1 MTHQTTLGNG
11 LRIVHGH
18 AATAVAYCG
27 FMIDA
32 GTRHEAGAFP
42 AGLAHCVE
50 HMLFKGTARR
60 DSWHINQRMEAVGGE
75 LNAFTTKE
83 DTTLYCAFLPHDF
96 GRAVELLCDLALHAT
111 MPAHELEKEREV
123 IVDEIN
129 SYLDTPSEL
138 IFDEFEDRL
147 FAVHPLGRSILGTE
161 ASLRAVTPADCLR
174 FLGAFYRPERMVFF
188 SYGPMPFDRVVST
201 VRRHYAAAPT
211 LAPMPAP
218 TPQDGRSGP
227 EGSPA
232 MPEGGHIVPEDGHVV
247 LERGTHQAHVLL
259 GARSYPLGHPHAAA
273 LALLSNILGGPG
285 MNSRLGLQL
294 RERRGLVYTVESSAT
309 AFTDAG
315 YFAIYFGCDHAD
327 VQRCLH
333 LCRTQLRRLRDDA
346 LTPRQLL
353 AARKQLK
360 GQLAL
365 ATANLENNAIAAA
378 KSLMRLGRVESLADT
393 CARIDA
399 VTAAEMQEVADE
411 VFADGRLLTVVIR

>member
-1 MTHQTTLGNG
+1 MTHETTLENG
-11 LRIVHGH
+11 LRIVHEE
-18 AATAVAYCG
+18 APTAVAYCG
-27 FMIDA
+27 FMIDV
-32 GTRHEAGAFP
+32 GTRDELADEAAAAFP
-42 AGLAHCVE
+42 AGLAHLVE

-96 GRAVELLCDLALHAT
+96 GRAVELLCDLALHASV
-111 MPAHELEKEREV
+111 PAHELEKEREV
-123 IVDEIN
+123 VVDEIN

-147 FAVHPLGRSILGTE
+147 FAGHPLGRNILGTE
-161 ASLRAVTPADCLR
+161 ASVRATTAEDCRR
-174 FLGAFYRPERMVFF
+174 FLRTYYRPERMVFF
-188 SYGPMPFDRVVST
+188 AYGPMPFQRVVGAL
-201 VRRHYAAAPT
+201 RRHYDAAA
-211 LAPMPAP
+211 AEAGAPAP
-218 TPQDGRSGP
+218 RRL
-227 EGSPA
+227 
-232 MPEGGHIVPEDGHVV
+232 VPEAAVLPPPDVT
-247 LERGTHQAHVLL
+247 LERRTHQAHVLL

-273 LALLSNILGGPG
+273 LALLSNMLGGPG

-294 RERRGLVYTVESSAT
+294 RERRGLVYTVESAVT
-309 AFTDAG
+309 AFTDTG
-315 YFAIYFGCDHAD
+315 YFGIYFGCDHAD

-333 LCRTQLRRLRDDA
+333 LCRTQLRRLRDEA

-378 KSLMRLGRVESLADT
+378 KSLLRLGHVERLADT

-399 VTAAEMQEVADE
+399 VTAAEMQAVAAE
-411 VFADGRLLTVVIR
+411 VFADDRLLAVVIR